1 MFRGEDGNKVAL
13 PRHTMWLMR
22 HVARLR
28 PGQSSVQA
36 SCLGTSVGQLP
47 SMACGFPHPTTA
59 AFLAASGDQGSLAA
73 TEGKKKARSP
83 HRPAAAVHSLPTQPC
98 SASSWEGPYFL
109 PELNPGLKR
118 SQWSPWPWD
127 SPSPGSRKCSQDG
140 WLSHPYTRGRLSLS
154 LTFLQREH
162 PLCILPQAP
171 STPCASG
178 KPR

>member
-73 TEGKKKARSP
+73 TEGKKKPGAPTGRQQLFTRCPHSP
-83 HRPAAAVHSLPTQPC
+83 VLPAPGRGLIS
-98 SASSWEGPYFL
+98 FL
-109 PELNPGLKR
+109 
-118 SQWSPWPWD
+118 S
-127 SPSPGSRKCSQDG
+127 
-140 WLSHPYTRGRLSLS
+140 
-154 LTFLQREH
+154 
-162 PLCILPQAP
+162 
-171 STPCASG
+171 
-178 KPR
+178 